1 MGKGSGGS
9 GMTRGDRRRNA
20 RRERLREMLPRDGA
34 VIGIDLGDEKQAI
47 AVVDHDV
54 RVLGCSTLKWPRCS
68 SLIGS
73 HREQLRGGSSS
84 LIRLR
89 CAGVAGD
96 TPGVLRDICGGW
108 ADRGL
113 CRVFVLVRWGG
124 MERRVELFAAI
135 RFDWQRHQMPIR
147 ALARKYDVHRR
158 TVRQAI
164 ASPVPPDRKVPVRAA
179 PVRETVAGWIDEMLR
194 EDLSAPRKQR
204 HTARRVFERLADEHG
219 AQVSYSYV
227 AKYVA
232 RRRAEIAAQE
242 ARGGTESLDGF
253 VPQVREP
260 GAEAEVDFGDVTV
273 ELDGRLAR
281 CFLFAFRLS
290 YSGKGCH
297 RVYASQAQEAFLEG
311 HVAAFE
317 AAGGAARQIRYDN
330 LSPAVAKVLAGR
342 NRTETQRW
350 LSFRSFYGFEAFYCL
365 PGAEGAHEKGGIEG
379 EIGRFRRRWF
389 VPVPRAASL
398 AELNAALA
406 EADAAEDARHVDGR
420 ASTVGADFAAEQ
432 GLLLPLPADPFDT
445 ATVIWPR
452 VDRYARISVG
462 KCRYSVPARLIGSR
476 VRVML
481 SANELRVFDG
491 SKLAAVHPRLIAA
504 GDERLELDHYLEILL
519 RKPGALPGSAALA
532 QARAAGVF
540 TSAHEA
546 FWAAARARHGDA
558 AGTRA
563 LIEVLLLHR
572 RLPAAQVI
580 AGITVALAAGS
591 CSPDVVA
598 VEARKHP
605 ACPEPAAPP
614 WPAIAPRRSRAA
626 VVTLPA
632 RREPLPPDQRPA
644 PSVAAY
650 DQLLT
655 RRQGGT

>member
-1 MGKGSGGS
+1 
-9 GMTRGDRRRNA
+9 
-20 RRERLREMLPRDGA
+20 
-34 VIGIDLGDEKQAI
+34 
-47 AVVDHDV
+47 
-54 RVLGCSTLKWPRCS
+54 
-68 SLIGS
+68 
-73 HREQLRGGSSS
+73 
-84 LIRLR
+84 
-89 CAGVAGD
+89 
-96 TPGVLRDICGGW
+96 
-108 ADRGL
+108 
-113 CRVFVLVRWGG
+113 

-135 RFDWQRHQMPIR
+135 RFDWQRYRMPVR

-179 PVRETVAGWIDEMLR
+179 PVREAVAGWIDEMLA
-194 EDLSAPRKQR
+194 EDLAAPRKQR

-232 RRRAEIAAQE
+232 RRRAEIAAQDGRAGAE
-242 ARGGTESLDGF
+242 GLAGF

-273 ELDGRLAR
+273 ELDGRPAR

-290 YSGKGCH
+290 YSGKACH

-317 AAGGAARQIRYDN
+317 VIGGVPARQVRYDN

-342 NRTETQRW
+342 NRAETQRW
-350 LSFRSFYGFEAFYCL
+350 LSFRAFYGFEAFYCL

-406 EADAAEDARHVDGR
+406 EADAAEDARHVAGR
-420 ASTVGADFAAEQ
+420 AVTVGADFAAER
-432 GLLLPLPADPFDT
+432 GRLLPLPAEPFDT

-452 VDRYARISVG
+452 ADRYARVSVG

-504 GDERLELDHYLEILL
+504 GDERLELDHYLEILV

-532 QARAAGVF
+532 QARTAGAF

-572 RLPAAQVI
+572 RMPAGQVT
-580 AGITVALAAGS
+580 AGIAAALAAGS

-598 VEARKHP
+598 VEARKHT
-605 ACPEPAAPP
+605 ASPEPAGEPA
-614 WPAIAPRRSRAA
+614 WPAITPRRSRAA

-632 RREPLPPDQRPA
+632 RQAPLPPDQRPA

-655 RRQGGT
+655 RRPGGT